1 LIACRCTAP
10 NCLSPDRRSAGSQER
25 CGLAERA
32 GIRFAFIEYMKIAY
46 PVMLIT
52 VALSMIY
59 LELRYL

>member
-1 LIACRCTAP
+1 MPVSVRM
-10 NCLSPDRRSAGSQER
+10 RSSASANLTVA
-25 CGLAERA
+25 GLAERA
-32 GIRFAFIEYMKIAY
+32 GIRFSFIEYMKIAY